1 MTIAQPY
8 QAILEQICSET
19 IAPAAPAV
27 DRDGAFP
34 EKSIEALKLA
44 GLLGAMSGPE
54 VGGLRLGV
62 PGAAA
67 IVGRAAQECG
77 STAMVLC
84 MHYCGTSGTPYPPM
98 PEGRE
103 ASHWR

>member
-1 MTIAQPY
+1 MTNAQPY

-34 EKSIEALKLA
+34 EKSIEALKGA
-44 GLLGAMSGPE
+44 GLLGAVSGPE

-62 PGAAA
+62 PGAAT
-67 IVGRAAQECG
+67 IVGRVAQECG
-77 STAMVLC
+77 STAMVL
-84 MHYCGTSGTPYPPM
+84 
-98 PEGRE
+98 
-103 ASHWR
+103 